1 MASNAFDIRA
11 TAPPIGSRRKTLS
24 ANLMQVDQLVISFVL
39 HSCSS
44 QCSVCCLS
52 HVLSAAGLRQN
63 LLETLQSVEKMQG
76 IVDMDDHM
84 EQNDSAWPVIL

>member
-1 MASNAFDIRA
+1 
-11 TAPPIGSRRKTLS
+11 
-24 ANLMQVDQLVISFVL
+24 
-39 HSCSS
+39 
-44 QCSVCCLS
+44 
-52 HVLSAAGLRQN
+52 LSAAGLRQN